1 VGDIISAGEVLA
13 AMITPAIL
21 ISATGTLVLSTSNRL
36 SRVVDRVRVL
46 ARDAEQL
53 VRETR
58 SPRRVS
64 PDVEE
69 VPDLGHEV
77 LVRPLDPG
85 ASDPGFLLA
94 KRRLITS
101 QLTALAQRALLLR
114 SALAS
119 LYTAIGFL
127 VATSIAVGT
136 VTSFG
141 LRFSWPVIGLAMVGA
156 CALLW
161 GSVLLV
167 REGRQAIGSTL
178 EEMQWVRQVVAGVPA
193 ADPAAP
199 LQQKPASEKRQG

>member
-1 VGDIISAGEVLA
+1 VGDITSAGEVLA

-53 VRETR
+53 VGTHE
-58 SPRRVS
+58 PRA
-64 PDVEE
+64 P
-69 VPDLGHEV
+69 
-77 LVRPLDPG
+77 
-85 ASDPGFLLA
+85 DPGFLHA
-94 KRRLITS
+94 KRTLITS
-101 QLTALAQRALLLR
+101 QLTALAERALLLR
-114 SALAS
+114 SALAA

-178 EEMQWVRQVVAGVPA
+178 EEMQWVRQVVAGVPVA
-193 ADPAAP
+193 EAGRPLPANTP
-199 LQQKPASEKRQG
+199 SEKRGG

>member
-1 VGDIISAGEVLA
+1 
-13 AMITPAIL
+13 MITPAIL

-53 VRETR
+53 AGETR
-58 SPRRVS
+58 SLRRVS
-64 PDVEE
+64 PNEE
-69 VPDLGHEV
+69 VL
-77 LVRPLDPG
+77 RPPDPG

-141 LRFSWPVIGLAMVGA
+141 VRLSWPVIGLAMIGA

-178 EEMQWVRQVVAGVPA
+178 EEMQWVRQLVADVPA
-193 ADPAAP
+193 ADSAAQLP
-199 LQQKPASEKRQG
+199 QKPASEKRQG

>member
-1 VGDIISAGEVLA
+1 VRDISSAAEVLA
-13 AMITPAIL
+13 AMITPALL

-53 VRETR
+53 VAETR
-58 SPRRVS
+58 SP
-64 PDVEE
+64 
-69 VPDLGHEV
+69 
-77 LVRPLDPG
+77 RPLDPG

-94 KRRLITS
+94 KRSLITS

-114 SALAS
+114 SALAA

-178 EEMQWVRQVVAGVPA
+178 EEMQWVRQVVAGVPM
-193 ADPAAP
+193 ADPAP
-199 LQQKPASEKRQG
+199 GGGPHTPSEKRQGRTGSV

>member
-1 VGDIISAGEVLA
+1 VGELSAAGEVLA
-13 AMITPAIL
+13 AMITPALL

-46 ARDAEQL
+46 SRDAEQL
-53 VRETR
+53 R
-58 SPRRVS
+58 
-64 PDVEE
+64 
-69 VPDLGHEV
+69 
-77 LVRPLDPG
+77 RPLDPG
-85 ASDPGFLLA
+85 ASDPGFAQA
-94 KRRLITS
+94 KRKLIIS

-114 SALAS
+114 SALAA

-127 VATSIAVGT
+127 VATSIAVGA

-141 LRFSWPVIGLAMVGA
+141 SLLSWPVIALAMVGA

-178 EEMQWVRQVVAGVPA
+178 EEMQWCRQLIAEVPA
-193 ADPAAP
+193 ADAAGSVGRNPAE
-199 LQQKPASEKRQG
+199 EKGRG

>member
-53 VRETR
+53 
-58 SPRRVS
+58 
-64 PDVEE
+64 
-69 VPDLGHEV
+69 L
-77 LVRPLDPG
+77 RPLDPG

-94 KRRLITS
+94 KRKLITS

-141 LRFSWPVIGLAMVGA
+141 LRLSWPVIGLAMVGA

-193 ADPAAP
+193 ADSAAQLP
-199 LQQKPASEKRQG
+199 QKPASEKRQG

>member
-13 AMITPAIL
+13 AMITPALL

-53 VRETR
+53 
-58 SPRRVS
+58 
-64 PDVEE
+64 
-69 VPDLGHEV
+69 L
-77 LVRPLDPG
+77 RPLDPG
-85 ASDPGFLLA
+85 ASDPGFLQS
-94 KRRLITS
+94 KRSLITS

-114 SALAS
+114 SALAA

-193 ADPAAP
+193 PDAAARAERNNP
-199 LQQKPASEKRQG
+199 SEKRQG

>member
-13 AMITPAIL
+13 AMITPALL

-53 VRETR
+53 VGETR
-58 SPRRVS
+58 SP
-64 PDVEE
+64 
-69 VPDLGHEV
+69 
-77 LVRPLDPG
+77 LDPG
-85 ASDPGFLLA
+85 VSDPGFLLA
-94 KRRLITS
+94 KRGLITS

-114 SALAS
+114 SALAA

-141 LRFSWPVIGLAMVGA
+141 VRFSWPVIGLAMVGA

-193 ADPAAP
+193 ADLAAR
-199 LQQKPASEKRQG
+199 AERNASSEKRQG

>member
-1 VGDIISAGEVLA
+1 MGDIISAGEVLA
-13 AMITPAIL
+13 AMITPALL

-53 VRETR
+53 VVKTR
-58 SPRRVS
+58 S
-64 PDVEE
+64 
-69 VPDLGHEV
+69 
-77 LVRPLDPG
+77 LDPD

-94 KRRLITS
+94 KRTLITS

-114 SALAS
+114 SALAA

-178 EEMQWVRQVVAGVPA
+178 EEMQWVRQVVADVPA
-193 ADPAAP
+193 ADSAAR
-199 LQQKPASEKRQG
+199 QRQKASAEKRQG

>member
-1 VGDIISAGEVLA
+1 MEVISAGEVLA
-13 AMITPAIL
+13 AMITPALL

-53 VRETR
+53 
-58 SPRRVS
+58 
-64 PDVEE
+64 
-69 VPDLGHEV
+69 L
-77 LVRPLDPG
+77 RPFEPG
-85 ASDPGFLLA
+85 ASDPGFAQA
-94 KRRLITS
+94 KRTLITG

-114 SALAS
+114 SALAA

-127 VATSIAVGT
+127 VATSIAVGA

-141 LRFSWPVIGLAMVGA
+141 SRLSWPVIGLAMVGA

-178 EEMQWVRQVVAGVPA
+178 EEMQWVRQIVADVPAVPA
-193 ADPAAP
+193 ADPTA
-199 LQQKPASEKRQG
+199 LERQKSDERRNSSV

>member
-1 VGDIISAGEVLA
+1 MSDVISAGEVLA
-13 AMITPAIL
+13 AMITPALL

-53 VRETR
+53 
-58 SPRRVS
+58 
-64 PDVEE
+64 
-69 VPDLGHEV
+69 L
-77 LVRPLDPG
+77 RPLDPG

-94 KRRLITS
+94 KRTLITN

-114 SALAS
+114 SALAA

-141 LRFSWPVIGLAMVGA
+141 VRFSWPVIGLAMLGA

-193 ADPAAP
+193 ADSGAALAP
-199 LQQKPASEKRQG
+199 RAASEKRQG

>member
-13 AMITPAIL
+13 AMITPALL

-53 VRETR
+53 VGETR
-58 SPRRVS
+58 GPRA
-64 PDVEE
+64 
-69 VPDLGHEV
+69 
-77 LVRPLDPG
+77 LDPD
-85 ASDPGFLLA
+85 ASDPGFLFA
-94 KRRLITS
+94 KRTLITS

-114 SALAS
+114 SALAA

-193 ADPAAP
+193 PDAAARAGGNNP
-199 LQQKPASEKRQG
+199 SEKRQG

>member
-1 VGDIISAGEVLA
+1 MGDIISAGEVLA
-13 AMITPAIL
+13 AMITPALL

-53 VRETR
+53 VGETR
-58 SPRRVS
+58 GLSGEP
-64 PDVEE
+64 
-69 VPDLGHEV
+69 
-77 LVRPLDPG
+77 RPLDPG
-85 ASDPGFLLA
+85 ASDPGFLFA
-94 KRRLITS
+94 KRTLITS

-114 SALAS
+114 SALAA

-193 ADPAAP
+193 PDAAARAGGNNP
-199 LQQKPASEKRQG
+199 SEKRQG

>member
-1 VGDIISAGEVLA
+1 MNELTSAGEVLA
-13 AMITPAIL
+13 AMITPALL

-53 VRETR
+53 VR
-58 SPRRVS
+58 
-64 PDVEE
+64 
-69 VPDLGHEV
+69 
-77 LVRPLDPG
+77 PLDPS
-85 ASDPGFLLA
+85 ASDPGFAQA
-94 KRRLITS
+94 KRTLITS
-101 QLTALAQRALLLR
+101 QLTALAHRALLLR
-114 SALAS
+114 SALAA

-127 VATSIAVGT
+127 VATSIAVGA

-141 LRFSWPVIGLAMVGA
+141 SLVSWPVIALAMVGA

-193 ADPAAP
+193 ADPTP
-199 LQQKPASEKRQG
+199 LGTSEKSR